1 MSEEIKNSSEKPV
14 NEIPGRNGG
23 TLRPGYHG
31 QKGGHPKGQ
40 KNRST
45 LLKKWAEAVSEKK
58 NPLTGEVEKMSQE
71 DIAALALIFKA
82 QKGDVPAFKEMMD
95 TLYGKLQDNV
105 NLMTEIDLSAHIEIK
120 VEFDEPTSELNENE
134 EQITE

>member
-45 LLKKWAEAVSEKK
+45 LLKKWAEAVSDKK
-58 NPLTGEVEKMSQE
+58 NPITGEVEKMSQE

-95 TLYGKLQDNV
+95 TLYGKLQDNI
-105 NLMTEIDLSAHIEIK
+105 NLMSEIDLSGHIKIE
-120 VEFDEPTSELNENE
+120 VGFDAPDTSGDNQ
-134 EQITE
+134 EQTE